1 MVNLSA
7 DLMNS
12 SVTVARPFDLAES
25 GRDSLALTHPKD
37 AVNPTCNDGG
47 RGAASVGERS
57 LNQASDARCVQGET
71 VCAWP
76 RARATIGVSLKGSV
90 PRKP

>member
-12 SVTVARPFDLAES
+12 FVTLARPFDLAES

-37 AVNPTCNDGG
+37 AVNPTCNVG
-47 RGAASVGERS
+47 RWGAASVGERS
-57 LNQASDARCVQGET
+57 LNQASDARRVQGET
-71 VCAWP
+71 VYACS
-76 RARATIGVSLKGSV
+76 RATIGG
-90 PRKP
+90 